1 MTKRY
6 ITLLLSPR
14 TPIALLTRLLIL
26 AAGAIIIYL
35 FISASPKS
43 FVSRSEPY
51 IPPPNRDFPVDKPV
65 VNPFKSPILAPG
77 AAKSSCPFPRLELY
91 DKEIMKFYIKHKRVT
106 CAVEEN
112 WVSLHRGVFTI
123 TEAAATKHKNIRCDL
138 FPVLKESD
146 FKVVEGEPLKNFKNG
161 TRITHDFFRVACTA
175 DDGAKYHN
183 WHAGIRHD
191 EDILEQKASVKV
203 KGLDVDVIMIGL
215 DSTSRLAW
223 QRHLPLTRDYFV
235 NVLNGIE
242 MEGYNILGDGTPAAI
257 MPILIGKREEELHEA
272 RRGYPGA
279 KSVDDFPW
287 IWKEFKQAG
296 YVTAW
301 GEDDAHLGTFQY
313 RLLGFNDQPTDHY
326 YRYFSLAI
334 EPHYGDFQQYC
345 MGSRPR
351 HAVIQDYM
359 RELFFLYPKKRKWS
373 FTFQSELSHQ
383 DNNKLSQMDDDFYE
397 HLKRLHV
404 EKHLDN
410 AILIMLAD
418 HGARFSKV
426 RATAQGKQ
434 EERMPYFG
442 IRFPEWFHKKYPQI
456 VQNVRNNTKRLT
468 TPFDVHET
476 LHEIINFTGTEKAN
490 ISNRG
495 VSLFKAIPEE
505 RNCDWAQV
513 DPHWCSCMEWSEVNA
528 DDPVLKPVVETI
540 ITTFNNYTEPYRS
553 ECAVLKVKTIKSA
566 NVLKINEAVLKF
578 KDTSDGGRGRFG
590 KMDDTTQHSKLLYQ
604 VNLITDPG
612 DGLFE
617 TTVTHHLK
625 ENKMELN
632 KKDISRTNKY
642 GNASHCVEM
651 KDSFLRPYC
660 YCKDLL

>member
-1 MTKRY
+1 MKTRY
-6 ITLLLSPR
+6 ITHMLSPR
-14 TPIALLTRLLIL
+14 THTNISTRLLIL
-26 AAGAIIIYL
+26 TVFTILIYL
-35 FISASPKS
+35 FSLEKLKLS
-43 FVSRSEPY
+43 VDRSEPF
-51 IPPPNRDFPVDKPV
+51 IPQHSKHFLMVDP
-65 VNPFKSPILAPG
+65 KSG
-77 AAKSSCPFPRLELY
+77 AKSSCPFPRLELY
-91 DKEIMKFYIKHKRVT
+91 DKEIMKFYVQHKRVT

-123 TEAAATKHKNIRCDL
+123 TEVAATKHKNIRCDL

-146 FKVVEGEPLKNFKNG
+146 FKVVEGEPLKDFKNG

-191 EDILEQKASVKV
+191 KDILKRKASREV

-215 DSTSRLAW
+215 DSVSRLAW
-223 QRHLPLTRDYFV
+223 QRHLPLTWDYFV

-313 RLLGFNDQPTDHY
+313 RLLGFNHQPTDHY

-334 EPHYGDFQQYC
+334 QTHYSDFQQYC

-359 RELFFLYPKKRKWS
+359 RELFFLYPKKRKFS
-373 FTFQSELSHQ
+373 FTFQSELSHRE
-383 DNNKLSQMDDDFYE
+383 NNKLSQMDDDLYE

-418 HGARFSKV
+418 HGARFSIV

-456 VQNVRNNTKRLT
+456 LQNVKNNSKRLT

-505 RNCDWAQV
+505 RNCKWAQI
-513 DPHWCSCMEWSEVNA
+513 DPHWCSCMEWIEMRP
-528 DDPVLKPVVETI
+528 DDPVLKHVVDMI
-540 ITTFNNYTEPYRS
+540 LSTFNNYTEPYRS
-553 ECAVLKVKTIKSA
+553 ECAVLKVKTTTSA
-566 NVLKINEAVLKF
+566 SMLKIYDAVLKY
-578 KDTSDGGRGRFG
+578 KGASDGGRGRFG
-590 KMDDTTQHSKLLYQ
+590 RMDDTTQHSKLLYQ
-604 VNLITDPG
+604 VNLVTEPG

-617 TTVTHHLK
+617 TTLTYHLK
-625 ENKMELN
+625 ENRMELN
-632 KKDISRTNKY
+632 KKDISRINEY
-642 GNASHCVEM
+642 GKTSHCVDR
-651 KDSFLRPYC
+651 KDSFLRPFC
-660 YCKDLL
+660 YCK